1 MDIQN
6 FEKGRIKALQ
16 DERVYI
22 QKKTFTKWANAFLE
36 KARLEIKDLFTDLAD
51 GKILMKLLEI
61 ISGETV
67 GKPNKG
73 LMRVQKVENCS
84 RCLKFLATKVY
95 FENIG
100 AEDIV
105 DGNPRLILGLIWTI
119 ILRFQIQEI
128 EIEVDEESTEKRSAK
143 DALLLWCQRKTQ
155 GYPGVNITNF
165 STSWRNG
172 LGFNALIHAHRPDL
186 IDYDRLAPDEHI
198 ENLNNAFTC
207 ANSQLG
213 IPPILDAEDVDVNRP
228 DEKSIITYVAS
239 YYHYFAKMKSEMT
252 GGKRIA
258 KIVGL
263 MMDVESMVDDYETLT
278 TRLLE
283 WIVRKVEELNDR
295 NFPNSVE
302 GIQKELI
309 KFKEYRTVEKPP
321 KMREKGNIEAQYFN
335 IQAKLKANG
344 QILYTPP
351 EGQFIHDIETAWIC
365 LDKSEHVREVALR
378 DEMIRQERLEQL
390 AQRFRRKGEIRE
402 SWLEDMGQ
410 ILDEKIV
417 CDDVATVEAAVKK
430 HEAISAE
437 ILARKDRFKALRG
450 LADELVQGNYHAKGA
465 VQKTD
470 ERIAKKWQDLL
481 DKLEKRKLTLSGFNN
496 LMNMFREIE
505 SIQEELK
512 EVENKVKIDEY
523 GKHLQAVEEYLQQHS
538 LAETQLNSLG
548 KRMRNLNRRSKS
560 STDASHP
567 EGTVLEQRLNDVNKA
582 YDRVN
587 DMSNVRHKGLD
598 VAKKYYQF
606 LQDAEEE
613 ERWVLE
619 KVDVCRSSNIG
630 KNLNAALVL
639 LKKHEA
645 LEAEMH
651 GRWPRCEQM
660 CAVGQDLVNSGHKA
674 RTEIG
679 SKINSLMDKWKQLK
693 ELAALRKTKIED
705 GIEAH
710 QYYAD
715 ANEAES
721 WMREKMP
728 IVTSDDYGRDEANSQ
743 ALLSRHNRLEEEIRG
758 FKSEIMRLDEL
769 AQLMTKAASEHN
781 ISPEK
786 FMPQENGQNSDEE
799 ELVEELVDVP
809 HEIEVEEVVER
820 EVIQDVVETRKI
832 PQVKAMY
839 AYKGQG
845 MKVDKGEIMIVV
857 QRTNADWWQI
867 RKSDGTEGFVPANYV
882 ADIEPKVTQ
891 KIVKRPTK
899 VPEKVKVKKT
909 VMKKEL
915 VKKKKEKEKSSKLR
929 RAPSVRSKANLHFDK
944 DNVDKRQRQVNVTY
958 NKLVRLAQARRIAL
972 DDAVA
977 LFKFYLK
984 CDELEAWMMEKEQ
997 VLTSKESLADN
1008 MEAVRKKFE
1017 NLLTSLAANKGHLDS
1032 INKLADEI
1040 IKSGSSQRDKV
1051 KKRRQEINDRWDRL
1065 NRLKMEKEKN
1075 LEGASSIE
1083 MFQSTCDELGEWMK
1097 DKDASLNTDEV
1108 ANNLKAIEALQR
1120 KHANLERELVPV
1132 EEKMN
1137 RMNYLADSV
1146 RASYPDERDYVDQ
1159 RQSELQNMWDN
1170 LKRKADSKKDKLGDS
1185 QERQQFNEDANDLM
1199 AWSSTMKSKLA
1210 TNEMPRDVQMA
1221 ESMIKDHDELADDI
1235 EAHKPKFEQVK
1246 ALACSVL
1253 QKTPDASDVKDKLGK
1268 LEEDEKAINEMWIHR
1283 KNQLQDAYDL
1293 QAFNKDADNIDSVTS
1308 SHEKFLEFADLGSTV
1323 DDVESLFKRHEDFE
1337 STLQAQDEKLKA
1349 LDDLASK
1356 LIAGDHPDKDHID
1369 NRRNQALERRQKVK
1383 EKAIERHNALLA
1395 AQGSQEFK
1403 RDAAELS
1410 SWMKEKYK
1418 TATDESYRD
1427 LTNLQEKLKKHQ
1439 AFEAELKANSEGL
1452 KSLNEQ
1458 GNAMVQDKHPA
1469 TPEIKVILDDLNTQW
1484 KDLSDK
1490 SADKGNKL
1498 RQAAKQYAL
1507 NKALADAQGKLDEM
1521 EKSVANPDVGSDL
1534 RGVKALLK
1542 KHQNLESDL
1551 VLLDATINDIIS
1563 QGQALADSG
1572 HFDSAGIRKAVDVFN
1587 TRFGRLKPEVERRKG
1602 LLQDS
1607 LHFYQFK
1614 FDADEEI
1621 IWIKEHLPAASS
1633 TEYGKSLVD
1642 AQNLHKKH
1650 QKLDL
1655 EILGHHPIIEKV
1667 LGTGEKLIE
1676 ERHSSAKQIKDK
1688 CQELQLSWDDLANK
1702 SKIRKKNLDLSVQIQ
1717 RYLSE
1722 VAEVENWINDK
1733 MVLVTSTDYGK
1744 DESAADKMLTKNKV
1758 LETDIQTYQGI
1769 VTGLSKEAQR
1779 IFKIGCQDPSSLRKA
1794 QMIESV
1800 RRKDNLQDFLNKLK
1814 RIAAERTQNLEMSKW
1829 MHAYTRESSDLE
1841 GWIEQQM
1848 QIASSEEY
1856 GQDYEYLVIL
1866 RNRFDE
1872 FKRSIEAGGERFNQC
1887 ERLAKTLLEDNVPYR
1902 EQVEERQD
1910 QLRESWNNLLE
1921 QIEARDQKLYGAG
1934 EIHRFN
1940 RDVEEALTRIQEKY
1954 SSIPDDLGRDLFAT
1968 QSYLKKHEG
1977 FENELIALEA
1987 QLQVLIEDSDRLQQT
2002 YPGDNAA
2009 EIEQLQ
2015 ATVVENWGVL
2025 QDRAAQRKEELL
2037 AASELHRFSADVRD
2051 LMSWV
2056 HETEHEMLAEKPV
2069 RDVHS
2074 VDMLKARHEELKAEI
2089 DARDETFTTICQTG
2103 EAMIQ
2108 ADHYAKDDI
2117 ETKVKQ
2123 VQDTREKLNKTWEDQ
2138 KNYHDKLYELHT
2150 FLRDAGQLDTISSSQ
2165 EAYLS
2170 SSDFGTDIDQVEM
2183 FIRRHEA
2190 FDKVLEVQEDK
2201 LEALKDHGTELIN
2214 SQHFEAP
2221 QVQATLD
2228 DVTARRSGIKD
2239 QSGVRSQKLDDSL
2252 LYAQFNRDVHEFEGW
2267 VDDKLKVAY
2276 EDDFQDVTDLNE
2288 KMKKLQK
2295 HQAFEA
2301 EIKANT
2307 EGVEK
2312 IKEKGNE
2319 LVRRKH
2325 PESDRVRQC
2334 MQRFSSKWNELLQG
2348 SSNRGKGLEEAKDIL
2363 KFNEQ
2368 VNKVEAWIREK
2379 EALVNAG
2386 DLGRDYEHCCELQ
2399 KKANDLESAG
2409 ITVDDSRIKAINDL
2423 ATKLISQ
2430 GRTDTMA
2437 VKQRRDEMNQKWKD
2451 IQGDLNSYKQK
2462 LAAALEIHAFNRD
2475 VDDIDDRI
2483 NEKAV
2488 LLASE
2493 DMGKD
2498 LPAVEAL
2505 QRRQEEME
2513 RDMTAL
2519 QTQLERIELQCRQ
2532 LCNKYPDMADSILSK
2547 QKEAQ
2552 DNWEKLEDLS
2562 DLRKSRL
2569 AESYKLQKF
2578 LTDAREL
2585 IAWSGDMT
2593 TRMNAADLAK
2603 DVPEAESL
2611 LQMHH
2616 ERKAEI
2622 DGRKPH
2628 FSAAREYGNKLI
2640 EYKHYA
2646 SEEIQKTIGQLDH
2659 TKLSLNGAWDKRNV
2673 VLTQCHDLQVFIET
2687 AEQVESWIST
2697 KEAFLSNDD
2706 LGNTLYSVEALIKK
2720 HDGFEKAT
2728 AAQQDRLEDLKQFA
2742 QNLREQNHYAT
2753 HEIVDRCQ
2761 AAVERTRRFMDQSA
2775 ARRQKLE
2782 DSKNYQLFLRNMY
2795 EVSNWINEKLQ
2806 VALDESYRDP
2816 TNLQAKLQKH
2826 QAFEAEVTANRNRVD
2841 AVVEEGKG
2849 LEKEEHYAKTDIEKR
2864 LNELELSWEALMAA
2878 SAEKKDRLQ
2887 DAYQAL
2893 MFNRVVDD
2901 LMSWMEDVESQLMSE
2916 DHGKDLTSVNNLLKK
2931 HQMLE
2936 QDIQIHREKVTD
2948 VQDAAQVFKEAKH
2961 FMNKDLQARAKET
2974 SDRYKSLTEPC
2985 TIRRDN
2991 LEEALLMY
2999 QFYRDAEDE
3008 MSWIQDK
3015 KPVASS
3021 TDLGASYPA
3030 VQNLMKKHQALEAE
3044 IIAHEPLIDEV
3055 ASNAQRMIQS
3065 KHFASQDIEVRLDE
3079 LHRDLQQLKEQTSVR
3094 KVALQDSLESQK
3106 FYAEI
3111 AEANS
3116 WMDEKIPVLSS
3127 PDYGKDEDTVL
3138 AYTKKLD
3145 ALERDIDNFSNNIGE
3160 LAALSRTLV
3169 DKGHYDSEN
3178 VKKQQASVEN
3188 KHSHLQDLSSQRRAR
3203 LTDTKKLY
3211 EFYREAEEVTV
3222 WISDRVVIAASE
3234 DYGQDLEHV
3243 EMLQQKFEDF
3253 IHDLNSSEERIT
3265 KVETM
3270 GTTMIEAEHFESEKI
3285 KMRLEEINQMWL
3297 ELKDVTKA
3305 RQDALAAAKQVH
3317 MYGRDADDTLDWI
3330 QEKEGLVTK
3339 DEFGHDLESVR
3350 ALLSRHEGLERDLA
3364 AISEQVESITKEA
3377 ERLISQFPDAQ
3388 EHIAMKHEEMVQS
3401 WNNLV
3406 EKATLRKEKLQQAD
3420 QLQVYFND
3428 YRELIAWINEMIAII
3443 TSEEHPRD
3451 LSLAEAKI
3459 TLCKEHKT
3467 EIDSR
3472 EEVVSTF
3479 RETGQV
3485 MIQNGHFL
3493 SDEIQ
3498 EKVKDLNSAW
3508 EALLSTFETYKRICD
3523 QNLEAQ
3529 QLKHEM
3535 EQLEAWMTIREP
3547 LMKEKNYGSNIQAV
3561 EELLRRQDDFEKTV
3575 EAQSE
3580 KFKGICRRTQLE
3592 QAILDKKQQ
3601 EIEQENA
3608 RREMERLEEIRKRE
3622 QDRIMEERKREEEQR
3637 KARDV
3642 LLKRQKSGD
3651 VSSDEDDADRDKL
3664 DRNTVKNLIGRSHSI
3679 KKNKGDKKGD
3689 KESSGKEV
3697 RRAISFKAR
3706 TDGAG
3711 SPPPVLQKAY
3721 EFRQGEGIV
3730 QNDSDELDAPTL
3742 PDAPPPEMLGV
3753 NDQQAMP
3760 GRSPQLS
3767 PKQKRIEALKD
3778 DGKDKKKRTPS
3789 FNLRRRTRSF
3799 KEKYKLPDNLP
3810 PAEVEG
3816 LLERKQELQTG
3827 GKKAT
3832 IRSWKSMYTVLYGQ
3846 IMAFFK
3852 DKEASAEKVPCAPS
3866 LFIHNAYCEAARDYH
3881 KKKNVFRLRLKDGAE
3896 YLLEAGNQG
3905 EMNDWL
3911 SKVSHF
3917 AAQLPMHTDS
3927 EFIHN
3932 SDQADDDGGAED
3944 DMLEDSE
3951 LRAIFTA
3958 AQVSDDVAEAM
3969 ANTEHPEG
3977 RARSTSPLAPH
3988 RESQEFREEDLA
4000 RVRQMADSGD
4010 SPRVP
4015 GISMEVS
4022 ETEPRQQESPREE
4035 FTDHQTPVN
4044 DRTAS
4049 RLSDPSSDH
4058 DEAASPPALPVS
4070 DQPPITM
4077 ATSDQS
4083 PVVMATSDQSP
4094 VVTPRSY
4101 NGSDELNGD
4110 GQDHQPYQQESPRA
4124 RPRPAPRDRPMSE
4137 QLGAE
4142 EADHGD
4148 DDKKA
4153 KRRSVFGFLKKK
4165 KDKDH
4170 EEHKE
4175 HKEHK
4180 KHKKDKKSET

>member
-128 EIEVDEESTEKRSAK
+128 EIEVDEESSEKRSAK

-165 STSWRNG
+165 SSSWRNG

-186 IDYDRLAPDEHI
+186 IDYDRLAPEEHI

-263 MMDVESMVDDYETLT
+263 MMDVENMVDDYETLT

-351 EGQFIHDIETAWIC
+351 EGQLIHDIETAWIC

-402 SWLEDMGQ
+402 SWLADMGQ

-465 VQKTD
+465 VQQTD
-470 ERIAKKWQDLL
+470 ERIAKKWQELL

-560 STDASHP
+560 STDSSHP
-567 EGTVLEQRLNDVNKA
+567 EGTVLEQRLNGVNKA

-619 KVDVCRSSNIG
+619 KIDVCRSSNIG

-660 CAVGQDLVNSGHKA
+660 CGVGQDLVNSGHKA
-674 RTEIG
+674 RSEIG

-786 FMPQENGQNSDEE
+786 FMPQENGEKSDEE

-882 ADIEPKVTQ
+882 ADIDPKVTQ

-899 VPEKVKVKKT
+899 VPEKVKIKKT

-958 NKLVRLAQARRIAL
+958 NKLVRLAQARRVAL

-977 LFKFYLK
+977 LFKFYQK
-984 CDELEAWMMEKEQ
+984 CDELEAWMVEKEQ

-1017 NLLTSLAANKGHLDS
+1017 NLLTSLAANKGHVDS

-1040 IKSGSSQRDKV
+1040 IKSGSSQQEKV

-1108 ANNLKAIEALQR
+1108 ANNLKTIEALQR

-1146 RASYPDERDYVDQ
+1146 RASYPDEREYVDQ
-1159 RQSELQNMWDN
+1159 RQTELQNMWDN

-1221 ESMIKDHDELADDI
+1221 EAMIKDHDELADDI

-1253 QKTPDASDVKDKLGK
+1253 HKTPDAADVKDKLGK
-1268 LEEDEKAINEMWIHR
+1268 LEEDEKVINEMWIHR

-1337 STLQAQDEKLKA
+1337 STLQAQDEKVKA

-1356 LIAGDHPDKDHID
+1356 LIAEDHPDKDHID
-1369 NRRNQALERRQKVK
+1369 MRRNQALERRQKVK

-1403 RDAAELS
+1403 RDSAELS

-1427 LTNLQEKLKKHQ
+1427 LNNLQEKLKKHQ

-1469 TPEIKVILDDLNTQW
+1469 TSEIKVILDDLNTQW
-1484 KDLSDK
+1484 RDLSDK
-1490 SADKGNKL
+1490 STDKGNKL
-1498 RQAAKQYAL
+1498 RQAAQQYAL

-1521 EKSVANPDVGSDL
+1521 EKSVANPDVGCDL
-1534 RGVKALLK
+1534 RGVKTLLK
-1542 KHQNLESDL
+1542 KHQNLENDL

-1572 HFDSAGIRKAVDVFN
+1572 HFDSAGIRKAVNNFN
-1587 TRFGRLKPEVERRKG
+1587 TRFGKLKPEVEKRKG

-1655 EILGHHPIIEKV
+1655 EIVGHHPIIEKV

-1688 CQELQLSWDDLANK
+1688 CQELQLSWDDLTNK

-1733 MVLVTSTDYGK
+1733 MVLVVLVTSTDYGK

-1800 RRKDNLQDFLNKLK
+1800 RHKDNLQDFLNKLK
-1814 RIAAERTQNLEMSKW
+1814 RLAAERTQNLEMSKW

-1887 ERLAKTLLEDNVPYR
+1887 ERLAKTLLEDNIPYR

-1940 RDVEEALTRIQEKY
+1940 RDVEEALTRIQ
-1954 SSIPDDLGRDLFAT
+1954 
-1968 QSYLKKHEG
+1968 
-1977 FENELIALEA
+1977 
-1987 QLQVLIEDSDRLQQT
+1987 
-2002 YPGDNAA
+2002 
-2009 EIEQLQ
+2009 
-2015 ATVVENWGVL
+2015 
-2025 QDRAAQRKEELL
+2025 
-2037 AASELHRFSADVRD
+2037 
-2051 LMSWV
+2051 
-2056 HETEHEMLAEKPV
+2056 
-2069 RDVHS
+2069 
-2074 VDMLKARHEELKAEI
+2074 
-2089 DARDETFTTICQTG
+2089 
-2103 EAMIQ
+2103 
-2108 ADHYAKDDI
+2108 I

-2123 VQDTREKLNKTWEDQ
+2123 VEDTHEKLKKTWEDQ
-2138 KNYHDKLYELHT
+2138 KDYHDKLYDLHT
-2150 FLRDAGQLDTISSSQ
+2150 FLRDAQQLDTISSSQ

-2214 SQHFEAP
+2214 KQHFEAP
-2221 QVQATLD
+2221 RVQVTLEE
-2228 DVTARRSGIKD
+2228 VTARRSGIKD

-2437 VKQRRDEMNQKWKD
+2437 VKQRRDEMNQKWKG
-2451 IQGDLNSYKQK
+2451 IQGDLDGYKQK

-2475 VDDIDDRI
+2475 VDDINDRI
-2483 NEKAV
+2483 NEKAA

-2532 LCNKYPDMADSILSK
+2532 LCSKYPDMADSILAK

-2562 DLRKSRL
+2562 DLRKSKL
-2569 AESYKLQKF
+2569 VESYKLQKF

-2585 IAWSGDMT
+2585 ISWSGDMT

-2628 FSAAREYGNKLI
+2628 FAVVREFGNKLI
-2640 EYKHYA
+2640 ENKHYA
-2646 SEEIQKTIGQLDH
+2646 AEEIQKTIGQLDH
-2659 TKLSLNGAWDKRNV
+2659 TKLSLNGAWDKRNI

-2761 AAVERTRRFMDQSA
+2761 AASERTKKFMDQSA

-2782 DSKNYQLFLRNMY
+2782 DSKNYQLFLRNLY

-2841 AVVEEGKG
+2841 AVVEEGSG
-2849 LEKEEHYAKTDIEKR
+2849 LEKEDHYAKTDIEKR

-2961 FMNKDLQARAKET
+2961 FMNKDLQVRAKET

-2999 QFYRDAEDE
+2999 QFYRDVEDE

-3044 IIAHEPLIDEV
+3044 IIAHEPLIDDV

-3065 KHFASQDIEVRLDE
+3065 KHFASQDIEMRLDE

-3094 KVALQDSLESQK
+3094 KVTLQDSLESQK

-3116 WMDEKIPVLSS
+3116 WMDEKVPVLSS

-3138 AYTKKLD
+3138 AYSKKLD

-3169 DKGHYDSEN
+3169 DKGHYDSDN
-3178 VKKQQASVEN
+3178 IKKQQASVES
-3188 KHSHLQDLSSQRRAR
+3188 KHSHLQDLSSQRRVR
-3203 LTDTKKLY
+3203 LNDTRKLY

-3253 IHDLNSSEERIT
+3253 NHDLNSSEDRIT

-3270 GTTMIEAEHFESEKI
+3270 GNAMVEVQHFESEKI

-3339 DEFGHDLESVR
+3339 DDFGHDLESVR

-3388 EHIAMKHEEMVQS
+3388 EHIAMKHEEMVQA

-3472 EEVVSTF
+3472 EEVVNTF
-3479 RETGQV
+3479 RETGQI

-3508 EALLSTFETYKRICD
+3508 EALKSTFETYKRICE

-3547 LMKEKNYGSNIQAV
+3547 LMKEKNYGGNIQTV

-3592 QAILDKKQQ
+3592 QAALDKKQQ

-3642 LLKRQKSGD
+3642 LLRRQKSAD
-3651 VSSDEDDADRDKL
+3651 VSSDEEDGDKDKL

-3689 KESSGKEV
+3689 KESGGKEV
-3697 RRAISFKAR
+3697 RRAISFKSR
-3706 TDGAG
+3706 TDGAS
-3711 SPPPVLQKAY
+3711 SPPPVLHKAY

-3730 QNDSDELDAPTL
+3730 QNDSDEVDAPTL

-3753 NDQQAMP
+3753 TDQQGVPA
-3760 GRSPQLS
+3760 RSPQLS
-3767 PKQKRIEALKD
+3767 PKQKRIETLKD
-3778 DGKDKKKRTPS
+3778 DGKEKKKRTPS

-3852 DKEASAEKVPCAPS
+3852 DKEASVENVPCAPS

-3896 YLLEAGNQG
+3896 FLLEAGNQG

-3911 SKVSHF
+3911 SKISHF

-3927 EFIHN
+3927 EFVHV
-3932 SDQADDDGGAED
+3932 SDQADDHGGAED
-3944 DMLEDSE
+3944 EMLDDSE
-3951 LRAIFTA
+3951 LREIFTA

-3969 ANTEHPEG
+3969 AYTEHAEG

-4000 RVRQMADSGD
+4000 RARQMAERGG
-4010 SPRVP
+4010 VP
-4015 GISMEVS
+4015 EVS
-4022 ETEPRQQESPREE
+4022 IEVSPQQEESQREE
-4035 FTDHQTPVN
+4035 AHHTPHT

-4049 RLSDPSSDH
+4049 RLSDPASDH
-4058 DEAASPPALPVS
+4058 EDVTSPPPLPAS
-4070 DQPPITM
+4070 EQPPI
-4077 ATSDQS
+4077 ATADQS
-4083 PVVMATSDQSP
+4083 PVVTATSDQSP

-4101 NGSDELNGD
+4101 NGGDDFNGD
-4110 GQDHQPYQQESPRA
+4110 GQDHHQYQQDSPRA
-4124 RPRPAPRDRPMSE
+4124 RPRPAPRERPMSE
-4137 QLGAE
+4137 QLGGE

-4148 DDKKA
+4148 DDKKG
-4153 KRRSVFGFLKKK
+4153 KRRSMFGFLKKK

-4175 HKEHK
+4175 HK
-4180 KHKKDKKSET
+4180 KHKKDKKAEA